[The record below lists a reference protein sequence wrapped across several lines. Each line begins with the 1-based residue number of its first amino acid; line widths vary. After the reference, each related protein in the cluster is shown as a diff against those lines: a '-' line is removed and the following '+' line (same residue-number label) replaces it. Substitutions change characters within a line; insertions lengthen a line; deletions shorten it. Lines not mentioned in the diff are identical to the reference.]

1 MLCLNGENNS
11 AFNVRI
17 FLLEKKEIKNLE
29 EELGFSRLVCLRFKK
44 SSIAWFYRFKLT
56 QKMIENI
63 TVTTKLKA
71 IEEALFNLYEKEID
85 FILLHLLKHP
95 RNYYAWS
102 YRQKI
107 FNDFWD
113 LFKNS
118 DNFLLKEI
126 ERVRTYCQK
135 NVHEYSAFHFLQVL
149 FKKLGKR
156 LNVQEEISWTINLIL
171 LYEDYYE
178 KDSEYIKLVSLRK
191 HMIFLENFK
200 I

>member
-11 AFNVRI
+11 AFNLRI

-29 EELGFSRLVCLRFKK
+29 EELGFSRLVCLKFKK
-44 SSIAWFYRFKLT
+44 SSIAWFYRFKVI
-56 QKMIENI
+56 QKLIENI
-63 TVTTKLKA
+63 ALTTKPKA
-71 IEEALFNLYEKEID
+71 IEEYFFTLYEKEVD

-107 FNDFWD
+107 FDNFWD
-113 LFKNS
+113 LFRNS
-118 DNFLLKEI
+118 EAFLLKEI
-126 ERVRTYCQK
+126 ERVKNYCQK
-135 NVHEYSAFHFLQVL
+135 NVHEYSAFHFLQIL

-156 LNVQEEISWTINLIL
+156 LNTQEEIVWTINLIL
-171 LYEDYYE
+171 LYEGYYE